1 MLKFLGALLVALQ
14 LLNHKII
21 VSLLPI
27 SFFWYLWFPTT
38 KEQGWWNFAMIL
50 IFCSFAM
57 NLIFKNYLL
66 VFAMILIFNPFLGR
80 NKAYVQVEQESYEN

>member
-1 MLKFLGALLVALQ
+1 
-14 LLNHKII
+14 
-21 VSLLPI
+21 
-27 SFFWYLWFPTT
+27 
-38 KEQGWWNFAMIL
+38 MIL

-80 NKAYVQVEQESYEN
+80 NKAYVQVEQESYENSVKVMIKDVTTHSS